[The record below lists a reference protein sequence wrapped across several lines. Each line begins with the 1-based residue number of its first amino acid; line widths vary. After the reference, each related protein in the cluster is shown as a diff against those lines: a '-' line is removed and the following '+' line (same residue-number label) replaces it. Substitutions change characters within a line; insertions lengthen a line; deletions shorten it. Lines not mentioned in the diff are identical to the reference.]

1 MALQM
6 VKTTVV
12 NFLPVRVFAASVPG
26 ELYAWRFVAGLNGYN
41 LQIGNNTPLA
51 SYAAKWGEPNG
62 IFNKFANLFETYR
75 VSRIRITF
83 EQSVSQVWYITEPVI
98 SWIDPLSTGS
108 QAPTYANALQEA
120 DSAPQPKFGR
130 TAMMQSLDY
139 RQWLVQTQERP
150 YLKTINV
157 AGTDREEYDEGD
169 VSRSP
174 AIKMAQYFS
183 PLGLVAN
190 PLKAGIGILRCEVE
204 YEFRG
209 RRLET
214 EQLPTLKD
222 PFIQLDSGDLDHKQ
236 P

>member
-1 MALQM
+1 
-6 VKTTVV
+6 
-12 NFLPVRVFAASVPG
+12 
-26 ELYAWRFVAGLNGYN
+26 
-41 LQIGNNTPLA
+41 
-51 SYAAKWGEPNG
+51 
-62 IFNKFANLFETYR
+62 
-75 VSRIRITF
+75 
-83 EQSVSQVWYITEPVI
+83 
-98 SWIDPLSTGS
+98 
-108 QAPTYANALQEA
+108 
-120 DSAPQPKFGR
+120 
-130 TAMMQSLDY
+130 
-139 RQWLVQTQERP
+139 VQTQERP

-214 EQLPTLKD
+214 EQLPTISD
-222 PFIQLDSGDLDHKQ
+222 PFIQIDSSEVSSQ
-236 P
+236 R